1 MHYITCG
8 DIVSLVI
15 DEAGERF
22 TPNVSINEQKKENLL
37 KLCAEL
43 DTLTEKYG
51 IKRFDASVDKENG
64 GITLSLLHPS
74 IWK

>member
-15 DEAGERF
+15 DEAGEQF
-22 TPNVSINEQKKENLL
+22 TSGVSINEHKKENLF
-37 KLCAEL
+37 KLCEEL